1 MRGVRAGA
9 GPGRRH
15 DAAPLPDLPEA
26 FAPEWLSD
34 TVTRPHANV
43 ATSATRPQFEILP
56 IDAVE
61 LDAVGLLPR
70 SITGLPP
77 NLWGASETGGTGAP
91 VPRAARQR
99 PARRTV
105 ADRDAGAGGTC
116 AARGRQSS
124 EGELFLARLDMLLAR
139 GALDPALAL
148 MERAGPTDPQV
159 FRRFFD
165 VSLSDRPWRPRLP
178 RDGRQPRHRTHL
190 SRRASSASRAA
201 ATGPRRRC
209 PSARARRWGGSSRG
223 RPT

>member
-1 MRGVRAGA
+1 M
-9 GPGRRH
+9 P
-15 DAAPLPDLPEA
+15 PTLPDLPEA
-26 FAPEWLSD
+26 FAPDWLSD

-61 LDAVGLLPR
+61 LDAVGLSAPVDHR
-70 SITGLPP
+70 AAR
-77 NLWGASETGGTGAP
+77 NLWGASDRTRW
-91 VPRAARQR
+91 RACSARSPSR

-105 ADRDAGAGGTC
+105 ADRDAGAGGTG
-116 AARGRQSS
+116 AARADGT

-148 MERAGPTDPQV
+148 MELAGPTDPQV

-165 VSLSDRPWRPRLP
+165 VSLLTGHGDRACRAMDANPDIAPTFPGAHLLP
-178 RDGRQPRHRTHL
+178 R
-190 SRRASSASRAA
+190 A
-201 ATGPRRRC
+201 RRRL
-209 PSARARRWGGSSRG
+209 ARGGAVLRHRARRWGGSSRW